1 MIRRFT
7 YDPAADRV
15 VEVGEVRGS
24 RLTSSVQYDVARAD
38 YRATINTAPS
48 PVAGA
53 KFLQATLERA
63 ERREFAQHRFGDERR
78 WAE

>member
-1 MIRRFT
+1 MTRRFI

-15 VEVGEVRGS
+15 LEVGEVRGS
-24 RLTSSVQYDVARAD
+24 RLASSVQYDVSRSE

-63 ERREFAQHRFGDERR
+63 ERREIAQRRFGNENR